1 MDIWL
6 LVLFSRFKVVQG
18 HKVQMFFDISGCV
31 RHENMEGS
39 SSSRNGNKG
48 PRRLNSPNENL
59 GTYGEYHCDST
70 WELIESAAKFMK
82 SKQSDNI
89 EFVLWTG

>member
-1 MDIWL
+1 MPKG
-6 LVLFSRFKVVQG
+6 KVKSITVVSSG
-18 HKVQMFFDISGCV
+18 YLKWSMSVYGCV

-70 WELIESAAKFMK
+70 WELLESAAKFMK